1 LVFGIDLTSTAVK
14 PTACLAL
21 DTEGQLIYFG
31 FLATDAD
38 IISVQ
43 NLYSPRVIAIDA
55 PLSLPLGMCCLE
67 KSCPCRPS
75 SGEKNRKCDRELRR
89 YGIPCYPTTKE
100 TFIKELIYRGISL
113 KNKLCHQGFRVI
125 EVYPYATKIRL
136 FGKAIPPKTTREGIA
151 FLKRELAN
159 LLPSFSP
166 YLHLFDHNLCDAA
179 MAAYTGLLCH
189 ENITEALGDGEEG
202 LIFIPKASQG
212 KRSP

>member
-1 LVFGIDLTSTAVK
+1 MVFGIDLTSTAVK

-31 FLATDAD
+31 FLSTDAD

-43 NLYSPRVIAIDA
+43 NSYSPQVIAIDA

-67 KSCPCRPS
+67 KSCPCRPN
-75 SGEKNRKCDRELRR
+75 SGDKNRKCDRELRR
-89 YGIPCYPTTKE
+89 HGIPCYPTTKE

-136 FGKAIPPKTTREGIA
+136 FGKAIPPKTTREGMT

-166 YLHLFDHNLCDAA
+166 YLHLFDHNLCDAT

-189 ENITEALGDGEEG
+189 ENRTEALGDGKEG

-212 KRSP
+212 